1 MTSCGESP
9 RRNAMNKYGQ
19 QARTYWETERPE
31 ALSQIPDPT
40 EFFST
45 LGQQIQDQV
54 IDLSQQLAGPDPT
67 GEGYLEK
74 VGRLNSAKKEAEEIV
89 MNDLVYSQEP
99 EEEESEEDGP
109 SEADQLIHQLRAD
122 LND

>member
-1 MTSCGESP
+1 
-9 RRNAMNKYGQ
+9 MNKYGQ

-45 LGQQIQDQV
+45 LGQQVQDQV
-54 IDLSQQLAGPDPT
+54 IDLSQQLAGPDPE

-74 VGRLNSAKKEAEEIV
+74 VGRLNSATKEAEEIV
-89 MNDLVYSQEP
+89 MNDLVYSE
-99 EEEESEEDGP
+99 P
-109 SEADQLIHQLRAD
+109 SETDPDDPMDQPGQADQLIHQAWAD
-122 LND
+122 LHESD

>member
-1 MTSCGESP
+1 
-9 RRNAMNKYGQ
+9 MNKYGQ

-74 VGRLNSAKKEAEEIV
+74 VGRLNSATMEAEEIV

-99 EEEESEEDGP
+99 EGEPEENGP
-109 SEADQLIHQLRAD
+109 SEADRLIHQLQAD